1 MSFIDQIPASLADGV
16 ALPEKQ
22 EEKTDLSS
30 NFGQDAFLTLMI
42 TQLKNQNPMEPM
54 TNGEF
59 LGQLAQ
65 FTSASK
71 LDDMQQSFAD
81 FATSMQSNQAL
92 QASSMVGREVLVSDD
107 RALWDGSS
115 PSKVQFVLPAAS
127 EQVTVNIFA
136 PSGALVRQV
145 DLGSRAGGTTPFT
158 WDGLDNEGNAVSP
171 GVYQIKANASYEGEN
186 QALDTLTSALVESV
200 VLGRN
205 GQQMVLN
212 LQELGAVGLDQ
223 VHEIM

>member
-1 MSFIDQIPASLADGV
+1 MSIMDQIPAALADNV
-16 ALPEKQ
+16 SLPEQTNK
-22 EEKTDLSS
+22 KTDLTT

-71 LDDMQQSFAD
+71 LDGMQKSFTE
-81 FATSMQSNQAL
+81 FAATMQSNQAL
-92 QASSMVGREVLVSDD
+92 QASSMVGRQVLVSSDQ
-107 RALWDGSS
+107 AYWDGAS
-115 PSKVQFVLPAAS
+115 PPKVQFVVPGAA
-127 EQVTVNIFA
+127 EQVTVRITSAN
-136 PSGALVRQV
+136 GALVQQI
-145 DLGSRAGGTTPFT
+145 DLGSQPGGNIPFT
-158 WDGLDNEGNAVSP
+158 WDGLDSEGNAVPP
-171 GVYQIKANASYEGEN
+171 GVYQIKAEANYEGEN
-186 QALDTLTSALVESV
+186 YALDTLTSALVESV
-200 VLGRN
+200 VLGKN

-212 LQELGAVGLDQ
+212 LQELGSVGLNQ